1 MMQWCLILYVGI
13 NFLAAVICTAI
24 AFLVQQRTAQVDWGF
39 RLFAL
44 MTGLW
49 CATSGLFFL
58 NQSVSDFWIWTG
70 IQLVAYVSVPVLW
83 FYFILQFT
91 KKRTPPPALLFLVPL
106 ATLIVYWTPSWS
118 ALMWTVTHKD
128 WMYGLAIAQY
138 ERGPWF
144 VFIHLPYSYSL
155 IFLGHAYLIST
166 IWQSRSKQRKSVLL
180 LLLCGLIPLMLNV
193 FTLSPLYKS
202 LMFFDLTPIGLAIS
216 TVLFC
221 WGLSHYQ
228 VLQRSPLAYQ
238 QIFASLDDCVLVLD
252 DDDRL
257 IEFNTA
263 AERLLNID
271 KNAVGVSA
279 QSIIPFLQRSDWDE
293 LKQEGKI
300 EAKSN
305 QIYFQVKQSSIL
317 RKNSPLGY
325 ILSIS
330 DITQSRQLQEQ
341 VLKGALL
348 YDSLTGLPNR
358 TLFLDRLRQA
368 IKQYSRNP
376 KTSIAVV
383 FIDVDRFKVINDS
396 LGHAAGDEVLFQVA
410 QRLQGCLRSRDTLAR
425 FGGDEFTILATET
438 YPKDIKALCKR
449 LQSALQTPIS
459 LGTHTVKTSASIG
472 VAFGAAQISLEQL
485 VQNADIAMYQ
495 AKSNGRGTLAVFEES
510 FASTAVQRMELEVS
524 LRQALE
530 QEEFFL
536 VFQPIVAIGDGS
548 IQGFE
553 TLLRWQ
559 HPTHGLISP
568 TVFIPIAEEMGIIS
582 AIDHWVLKQSCLQL
596 HEWHIDYPHLQHLKI
611 SVNLS
616 TANFMIANL
625 VCTITKILEDTH
637 VSGQNLKLEITESI
651 LIKNPEV
658 TAQVLEQL
666 KSQGVDIL
674 LDDFGTGHSSLS
686 YLHRL
691 PLAGLKIDRSFVQD
705 AQHSQQSLAIM
716 TTIIALAQRL
726 KLNLIAEGIETEFQ
740 RRMLE
745 NLGCKLGQG
754 YFWAKPLT
762 RAEASEALKR

>member
-1 MMQWCLILYVGI
+1 MMQWFLIFYVSF
-13 NFLAAVICTAI
+13 NFLAAIICTAI
-24 AFLVQQRTAQVDWGF
+24 AFLVQQKTAQVDWGF

-44 MTGLW
+44 MTALW

-58 NQSVSDFWIWTG
+58 NQSVNDFWIWTG
-70 IQLVAYVSVPVLW
+70 IQLVAYVWVPVLW

-91 KKRTPPPALLFLVPL
+91 RKPTPSPILLSLVPV

-118 ALMWTVTHKD
+118 ALMWTVSQQS

-144 VFIHLPYSYSL
+144 TFIHLPYSYGL

-166 IWQSRSKQRKSVLL
+166 IWQSRRKQRKSTLL
-180 LLLCGLIPLMLNV
+180 LLLCGLIPLLLNV
-193 FTLSPLYKS
+193 VTLSPFYKS
-202 LMFFDLTPIGLAIS
+202 WSFFDLTPMGLAVS
-216 TVLFC
+216 TILFC

-228 VLQRSPLAYQ
+228 VLQRSPFAYQ
-238 QIFASLDDCVLVLD
+238 QIFASLNDSVLVLD
-252 DDDRL
+252 DDHRL

-263 AERLLNID
+263 AENLLNID
-271 KNAVGVSA
+271 NRAVGKLAPSL
-279 QSIIPFLQRSDWDE
+279 IPFLQDQDWHE
-293 LKQEGKI
+293 LQTEGQI

-305 QIYFQVKQSSIL
+305 QIYFQIKRSPIL
-317 RKNSPLGY
+317 RRNSPLGY
-325 ILSIS
+325 ILSIA

-341 VLKGALL
+341 ILKGALL

-368 IKQYSRNP
+368 IKQYRRNP
-376 KTSIAVV
+376 KLSIAVV
-383 FIDVDRFKVINDS
+383 FIDVDRFKAINDS
-396 LGHAAGDEVLFQVA
+396 LGHTAGDEVLFQVA
-410 QRLQGCLRSRDTLAR
+410 QRLQGCLRSEDTLAR
-425 FGGDEFTILATET
+425 FGGDEFTVLATET
-438 YPKDIKALCKR
+438 YPQDIKALCKR
-449 LQSALQTPIS
+449 LQMALQAPIS

-472 VAFGAAQISLEQL
+472 VAFGTAQISIEQL

-510 FASTAVQRMELEVS
+510 FASTTVQRMELEVS

-568 TVFIPIAEEMGIIS
+568 TVFIPIAEEMGLIS

-596 HEWHIDYPHLQHLKI
+596 HEWQMNDPHLKQLQI

-625 VCTITKILEDTH
+625 VCTITKILEETH
-637 VSGQNLKLEITESI
+637 VSG
-651 LIKNPEV
+651 
-658 TAQVLEQL
+658 
-666 KSQGVDIL
+666 
-674 LDDFGTGHSSLS
+674 
-686 YLHRL
+686 
-691 PLAGLKIDRSFVQD
+691 
-705 AQHSQQSLAIM
+705 
-716 TTIIALAQRL
+716 
-726 KLNLIAEGIETEFQ
+726 
-740 RRMLE
+740 
-745 NLGCKLGQG
+745 
-754 YFWAKPLT
+754 
-762 RAEASEALKR
+762 